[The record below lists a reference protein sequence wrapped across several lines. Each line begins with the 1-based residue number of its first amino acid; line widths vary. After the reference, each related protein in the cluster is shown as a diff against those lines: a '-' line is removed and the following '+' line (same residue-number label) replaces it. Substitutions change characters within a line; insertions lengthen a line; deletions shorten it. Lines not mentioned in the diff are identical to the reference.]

1 MDGGHFIGVAFA
13 AHEDRGHDGPLR
25 CQFLMQFNAAHAGHA
40 DVEQHHFALRFV
52 GLRQVGD
59 RAFLGGHG
67 VACAAQDHGN
77 HAAD

>member
-1 MDGGHFIGVAFA
+1 
-13 AHEDRGHDGPLR
+13 
-25 CQFLMQFNAAHAGHA
+25 MQFNAAHAGHA